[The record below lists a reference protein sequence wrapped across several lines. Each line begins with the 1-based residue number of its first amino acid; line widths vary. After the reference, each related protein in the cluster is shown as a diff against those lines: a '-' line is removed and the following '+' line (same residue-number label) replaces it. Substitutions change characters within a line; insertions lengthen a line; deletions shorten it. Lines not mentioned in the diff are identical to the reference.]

1 MKAPQSD
8 TAQGHEAAAPVPES
22 SPEKRWLRLPGRES
36 AAGATRARRARRRV
50 EDRVEVQF
58 AIALT
63 AIDPQHD
70 PVTGE
75 IFYETG
81 DAVCVINA
89 SPRGICLRCTHAF
102 ATGTRLLL
110 ELGLGIDPMPVEV
123 SARVCWSR
131 VQYESGAHGGR
142 PVAAV
147 GVELQG
153 GSRDAFERYERS
165 LEGLVEAASVAGRE
179 ATG

>member
-8 TAQGHEAAAPVPES
+8 TAQGHEAAVPAPES
-22 SPEKRWLRLPGRES
+22 SPEKRWLRLPGQES
-36 AAGATRARRARRRV
+36 GPRATPGQRARRHV
-50 EDRVEVQF
+50 KDRVEVQF
-58 AIALT
+58 GVALT
-63 AIDPQHD
+63 AIDPQRD

-89 SPRGICLRCTHAF
+89 SPRGICVRF
-102 ATGTRLLL
+102 AHPFAAGTRLLL
-110 ELGLGIDPMPVEV
+110 ALGLGEDPRPVEV
-123 SARVCWSR
+123 TARVCWSR
-131 VQYESGAHGGR
+131 VQYESGTHGGR

-165 LEGLVEAASVAGRE
+165 LERLVEASVAGRE